1 MGKYPAEPGDGA
13 SSASEQ
19 EVRGMPRAKQ
29 LTLSVADRPG
39 MLGQIA
45 TALGEKK
52 VNIVGLCAATQ
63 SGGGMIWMVVDKPAA
78 ARRVFAQQGWQATEE
93 EVLAVT
99 LSDSPG
105 ALGRFASKLGKSGV
119 NITFVYA
126 GAAGS
131 ARKLNAYFGVSDL
144 KAALKVR
151 P

>member
-1 MGKYPAEPGDGA
+1 
-13 SSASEQ
+13 
-19 EVRGMPRAKQ
+19 MPRAKQ
-29 LTLSVADRPG
+29 LTVTVPDRPG

-52 VNIVGLCAATQ
+52 VNINGICAAVMGD
-63 SGGGMIWMVVDKPAA
+63 SGTVWMVVDKTAA
-78 ARRVFAQQGWQATEE
+78 AKKVFAQKGWDAKED

-105 ALGRFASKLGKSGV
+105 ALGRYASKLGKAGV
-119 NITFVYA
+119 NVTFLYA
-126 GAAGS
+126 GSAGS
-131 ARKLNAYFGVSDL
+131 ARKLNGYFGVSDM

>member
-1 MGKYPAEPGDGA
+1 
-13 SSASEQ
+13 
-19 EVRGMPRAKQ
+19 MPRAKQ
-29 LTLSVADRPG
+29 LNLSVPDRPG

-63 SGGGMIWMVVDKPAA
+63 GGGGMVWLVVDKPAA
-78 ARRVFAQQGWQATEE
+78 AKKVFAQNGWQATEE

-99 LSDSPG
+99 LSDTPG
-105 ALGRFASKLGKSGV
+105 SLGRFASKLGKAGV
-119 NITFVYA
+119 NVTFVYA
-126 GAAGS
+126 GSAGS

-151 P
+151 A